1 MSVAGCLARG
11 GWQGC
16 HEHASGYETVL
27 VALLIAAL
35 LGACVVIAIVLK
47 REHRRP
53 QPVADQW
60 RALAVMGELCPHGWQ
75 AQITLYGWG
84 APVPVDAPR
93 ARAPLVEL
101 EWKQFDDEPGRVAVA
116 RRVWA
121 PTIGEALQAMVDGR
135 RTDITFEQIEQAV
148 AETDDLQWN
157 D

>member
-16 HEHASGYETVL
+16 HEHASGYETVI

-35 LGACVVIAIVLK
+35 FGACVLISIALN

-53 QPVADQW
+53 KPVADQW
-60 RALAVMGELCPHGWQ
+60 RAQAVMGELCPHGWQ
-75 AQITLYGWG
+75 AHITLYGPG
-84 APVPVDAPR
+84 APVPADAPP
-93 ARAPLVEL
+93 ARVPLVEL
-101 EWKQFDDEPGRVAVA
+101 EWKQFDEESGRVAVA

-121 PTIGEALQAMVDGR
+121 PTIGEALQAMVDDR
-135 RTDITFEQIEQAV
+135 RTDVTFEQIEQAV